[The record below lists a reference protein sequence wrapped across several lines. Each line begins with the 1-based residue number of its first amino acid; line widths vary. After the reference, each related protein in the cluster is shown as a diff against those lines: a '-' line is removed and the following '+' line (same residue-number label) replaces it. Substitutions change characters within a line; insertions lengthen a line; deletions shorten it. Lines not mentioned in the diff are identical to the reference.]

1 MRHFVVYHNPDVMPY
16 PADHVSELSV
26 YSNKVVSD
34 LRGDR
39 IWLLTGSER
48 PRKFFLVSTFLVDD
62 VDTSGREGFQL
73 KALGTKGRIFKPF
86 PRLDELPWFDE
97 LKRAQGNFA
106 FGLQPIT
113 QPEVLTG
120 LTHVAEEAGGL

>member
-16 PADHVSELSV
+16 PADEVSELSV
-26 YSNKVVSD
+26 YSNKMVSD
-34 LRGDR
+34 LPGDR
-39 IWLLTGSER
+39 IWLLTGSDR
-48 PRKFFLVSTFLVDD
+48 PRKFYLVSTFVVDE

-73 KALGTKGRIFKPF
+73 KASGTKGRIFKPF
-86 PRLDELPWFDE
+86 PRLDALPWFDE

-113 QPEVLTG
+113 QPAVIAG
-120 LTHVAEEAGGL
+120 LNGVAEAAGGY